1 MSKAIAAILSWL
13 VLAICPLPVW
23 AEPTISAGSATVGV
37 GDTFTI
43 QVSISGAEGLGLTTW
58 QIDLEFDPMILAA
71 NSVSEGD
78 LTLLSAGAINN
89 DSGLI
94 NVISGSFMDADLKE
108 LFEGVLAVIE
118 FEALAAGTSP
128 LTLLDV
134 QLGFGQT
141 TADLEDGSATVNTQI
156 PEPGTLALVA
166 LATGGFALRRRQS
179 GAGRWA
185 NHAPSAG
192 RGKEATRRPIG

>member
-1 MSKAIAAILSWL
+1 MSKAIAAVLSWL

-43 QVSISGAEGLGLTTW
+43 QVSISGAEGLSTW
-58 QIDLEFDPMILAA
+58 QFDLAFDPMILKA

-78 LTLLSAGAINN
+78 LPLLSAGAINN

-94 NVISGSFMDADLKE
+94 NVISGSFMDADLNE

-118 FEALAAGTSP
+118 FKALAAGTSP
-128 LTLLDV
+128 LELLDV
-134 QLGFGQT
+134 QLGFDQT
-141 TADLEDGSATVNTQI
+141 TADLEDGSVTVNAQI

>member
-1 MSKAIAAILSWL
+1 MSKAIAAVLSWL

-43 QVSISGAEGLGLTTW
+43 QVSISGAEGLSTW
-58 QIDLEFDPMILAA
+58 QFDLAFDPMILKA

-78 LTLLSAGAINN
+78 LPLLSAGAINN

-141 TADLEDGSATVNTQI
+141 TADLEDGSVTVNTQI

-185 NHAPSAG
+185 NHAPSAS
-192 RGKEATRRPIG
+192 RGKEAARRPIG

>member
-1 MSKAIAAILSWL
+1 MSKAIAAVLSWL

-43 QVSISGAEGLGLTTW
+43 QVSISGAEGLSTW
-58 QIDLEFDPMILAA
+58 QFDLAFDPMILKA

-78 LTLLSAGAINN
+78 LPLLSAGAINN

-94 NVISGSFMDADLKE
+94 NVISGSFMDADLNK

-118 FEALAAGTSP
+118 FKALAAGTSP
-128 LTLLDV
+128 LELLDV
-134 QLGFGQT
+134 QLGFDQT
-141 TADLEDGSATVNTQI
+141 TADLEDGSVTVNAQI
-156 PEPGTLALVA
+156 PEPGTLALVV
-166 LATGGFALRRRQS
+166 LATGGLALRRRQS

>member
-1 MSKAIAAILSWL
+1 
-13 VLAICPLPVW
+13 
-23 AEPTISAGSATVGV
+23 
-37 GDTFTI
+37 
-43 QVSISGAEGLGLTTW
+43 
-58 QIDLEFDPMILAA
+58 MILAA

-141 TADLEDGSATVNTQI
+141 TADLEDGSVTVNTQI

-166 LATGGFALRRRQS
+166 LATGGCAAAPAKQGGSLGQS
-179 GAGRWA
+179 RAIR
-185 NHAPSAG
+185 
-192 RGKEATRRPIG
+192 

>member
-1 MSKAIAAILSWL
+1 MSKAIAAVLSWL

-43 QVSISGAEGLGLTTW
+43 QVSISGAEGLSTW
-58 QIDLEFDPMILAA
+58 QFDLAFDPMILKA

-78 LTLLSAGAINN
+78 LPLLSAGAINN

-94 NVISGSFMDADLKE
+94 NVISGSFMDADLNE

-141 TADLEDGSATVNTQI
+141 TADLEDGSVTVNAQI
-156 PEPGTLALVA
+156 PEPGTLALVV
-166 LATGGFALRRRQS
+166 LATGGLALRRRQS

-185 NHAPSAG
+185 NHAPSAS
-192 RGKEATRRPIG
+192 RGKEAARRPIG

>member
-1 MSKAIAAILSWL
+1 MSKAIAAVLSWL

-43 QVSISGAEGLGLTTW
+43 QVSISGAEGLSTW
-58 QIDLEFDPMILAA
+58 QFDLAFDPMILKA

-78 LTLLSAGAINN
+78 LPLLSAGAINN

-94 NVISGSFMDADLKE
+94 NVISGSFMDADLNE

-118 FEALAAGTSP
+118 FKALAAGTSP
-128 LTLLDV
+128 LELLDV
-134 QLGFGQT
+134 QLGFDQT
-141 TADLEDGSATVNTQI
+141 TADLEDGSVTVNAQI
-156 PEPGTLALVA
+156 PEPGTLALVV
-166 LATGGFALRRRQS
+166 LATGGLALRRRQS

-185 NHAPSAG
+185 NHAPSAS
-192 RGKEATRRPIG
+192 RGKEAARRPIG

>member
-43 QVSISGAEGLGLTTW
+43 QVSISGAEGLSTW
-58 QIDLEFDPMILAA
+58 QFDLAFDPMILKA

-78 LTLLSAGAINN
+78 LPLLSAGAINN

-94 NVISGSFMDADLKE
+94 NVISGSFMDADLNE

-118 FEALAAGTSP
+118 FKALAAGTSP
-128 LTLLDV
+128 LELLDV
-134 QLGFGQT
+134 QLGFDQT
-141 TADLEDGSATVNTQI
+141 TADLEDGSVTVNAQI
-156 PEPGTLALVA
+156 PEPGTLALVV
-166 LATGGFALRRRQS
+166 LATGGLALRRRQS

>member
-43 QVSISGAEGLGLTTW
+43 QVSISGAEGLSTW
-58 QIDLEFDPMILAA
+58 QFDLAFDPMILKA
-71 NSVSEGD
+71 NSVSEGA
-78 LTLLSAGAINN
+78 LTLLSAGDIYNN
-89 DSGLI
+89 SGPI
-94 NVISGSFMDADLKE
+94 NVLSGSFMAADLNE
-108 LFEGVLAVIE
+108 LLEGVLAVIE
-118 FEALAAGTSP
+118 FKALAAGNSP
-128 LTLLDV
+128 LELLDV
-134 QLGFGQT
+134 QLGFDQT
-141 TADLEDGSATVNTQI
+141 TADLEDGSVTVNAQI
-156 PEPGTLALVA
+156 PEPGTLALVV
-166 LATGGFALRRRQS
+166 LATGGLALRRRQS

>member
-43 QVSISGAEGLGLTTW
+43 QVSISGAEGLSTW
-58 QIDLEFDPMILAA
+58 QFDLAFDPMILKA

-78 LTLLSAGAINN
+78 LPLLSAGAINN

-141 TADLEDGSATVNTQI
+141 TADLEDGSVTVNAQI

-185 NHAPSAG
+185 NHAPSAS
-192 RGKEATRRPIG
+192 RGKEAARRPIG

>member
-1 MSKAIAAILSWL
+1 MSKAIAAVLSWL

-43 QVSISGAEGLGLTTW
+43 QVSISGAEGLSTW
-58 QIDLEFDPMILAA
+58 QFDLAFDPMILKA

-78 LTLLSAGAINN
+78 LPLLSAGAINN

-94 NVISGSFMDADLKE
+94 NVISGSFMDADLNE

-118 FEALAAGTSP
+118 FKALAAGTSP
-128 LTLLDV
+128 LELLDV
-134 QLGFGQT
+134 QLGFDQT
-141 TADLEDGSATVNTQI
+141 TADLEDGSVTVNAQI
-156 PEPGTLALVA
+156 PEPGTLALVV
-166 LATGGFALRRRQS
+166 LATGGLALRRRQS

>member
-43 QVSISGAEGLGLTTW
+43 QVSISGAEGLSTW
-58 QIDLEFDPMILAA
+58 QFDLAFDPMILKA

-78 LTLLSAGAINN
+78 LPLLSAGAINN

-141 TADLEDGSATVNTQI
+141 TADLEDGSVTVNTQI

-185 NHAPSAG
+185 NHAPSAS
-192 RGKEATRRPIG
+192 RGKEAARRPIG

>member
-1 MSKAIAAILSWL
+1 MSKAIAAVLSWL

-43 QVSISGAEGLGLTTW
+43 QVSISGAEGLSTW
-58 QIDLEFDPMILAA
+58 QFDLAFDPMILKA

-78 LTLLSAGAINN
+78 LPLLSAGAINN

-141 TADLEDGSATVNTQI
+141 TADLEDGSVTVNTQI

>member
-1 MSKAIAAILSWL
+1 MSKGIAAVLSWL
-13 VLAICPLPVW
+13 VLVVCPLPVL
-23 AEPTISAGSATVGV
+23 AAPTIAAGSATVGV

-43 QVSISGAEGLGLTTW
+43 QVSISGAEGLSTW
-58 QIDLEFDPMILAA
+58 QFDLAFDPMILKA

-78 LTLLSAGAINN
+78 LPLLSAGAINN

-141 TADLEDGSATVNTQI
+141 TADLEDGSVTVNTQI